1 MTKEI
6 PPTIDQITI
15 EQLRWLEAAL
25 VVKRK
30 MERMNDETDT
40 SPLRIRISKTTH
52 TPSLITKP

>member
-25 VVKRK
+25 AFKRNMK
-30 MERMNDETDT
+30 RRNEENDPHAKPDHET
-40 SPLRIRISKTTH
+40 
-52 TPSLITKP
+52 LINPRATF